1 MKVKHIAL
9 SSQNNVSKIYTKLDD
24 CKAGLNIMNTNNFAR
39 QHLWVSIENPI
50 DLILLILGSNQIKTH
65 LLLKELNF
73 H

>member
-1 MKVKHIAL
+1 MNVKHIAL

-39 QHLWVSIENPI
+39 QHLWVSIENLI

-65 LLLKELNF
+65 PLLKELNF